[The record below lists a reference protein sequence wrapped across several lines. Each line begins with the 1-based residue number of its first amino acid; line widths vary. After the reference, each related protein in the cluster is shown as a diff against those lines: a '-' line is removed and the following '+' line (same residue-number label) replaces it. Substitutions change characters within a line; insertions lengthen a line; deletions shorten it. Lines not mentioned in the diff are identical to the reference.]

1 MNELQKKYN
10 FISGLP
16 RSGST
21 LLSSILNQNPSFT
34 AGITD
39 ALFEIIMSM
48 IQIRSTSLSA
58 HGSLGVE
65 KLEELARALF
75 ESYYSDSNPVVFNT
89 HRAWTCETALAKK
102 LFPTFKMIVCVR
114 DIPWIVDSFERLNSD
129 NPLTL
134 KSIYH
139 FGQGTS
145 IYDRYNMLVGNVPDK
160 AAYIAGPLKSLRQA
174 MSCRERN
181 QLLFVDYE
189 SLVSNT
195 EATIKKIYEF
205 IEEPYYEHDFDK
217 VGANYAEYDIPTG
230 MDGMHLV
237 RDKVSKIQRDTVLPK
252 DLWAEAEQM
261 SFWKF
266 DHQLKNK
273 LNWI

>member
-1 MNELQKKYN
+1 MVQPGKKYN
-10 FISGLP
+10 FIAGLP

-48 IQIRSTSLSA
+48 IQIRATAISANGSLS
-58 HGSLGVE
+58 LE
-65 KLEELARALF
+65 KLEELSRGLF
-75 ESYYSDSNPVVFNT
+75 ETYYSDSNPVVFNT
-89 HRAWTCETALAKK
+89 HRAWTLETALAKK
-102 LFPTFKMIVCVR
+102 LFPDFKMIVCVR

-139 FGQGTS
+139 FNQGGS
-145 IYDRYNMLVGNVPDK
+145 IYDRYDMLMGNMPDK

-174 MSCRERN
+174 MHCRERDH
-181 QLLFVDYE
+181 LLFVDYD
-189 SLVSNT
+189 SLCGNPEQT
-195 EATIKKIYEF
+195 MKKIYEF
-205 IEEPYYEHDFDK
+205 IGEPYYDHDYDS
-217 VGANYAEYDIPTG
+217 VGANYVEYDGPSG
-230 MDGMHLV
+230 MDGLHLV
-237 RDKVSKIQRDTVLPK
+237 RDKVSKVPRDTVLPK
-252 DLWAEAEQM
+252 DLWAEAERQ